1 MSRIVGYMTVLI
13 LPLLLAAVHGLS
25 ATADIRRAA
34 RVCEAPE
41 PTSHREP
48 PRHIHHQTPAA
59 QTWTEAEAEPRGPAG
74 RGGEEGSWGWILQRA
89 DRRTVIWWE
98 TRRDVSKSIGGVI
111 WRELWRS
118 VRENVAKLKPPA
130 KVTKLRWCISCAGA
144 TQRVIGCWA

>member
-1 MSRIVGYMTVLI
+1 MSTIVGYMTVLI
-13 LPLLLAAVHGLS
+13 LPLLLAAAHGLS

-34 RVCEAPE
+34 RACEAPE

-59 QTWTEAEAEPRGPAG
+59 QTWTEPRGPAGRGG

-89 DRRTVIWWE
+89 DRRTVIGWG
-98 TRRDVSKSIGGVI
+98 TRRDVSKSVGGGM

-130 KVTKLRWCISCAGA
+130 KVAKLRRCISCAGA